1 MSGLYTTRVVPKLD
15 LDKNYQGI
23 QSTTEVAVIF
33 SSYGILYTSQM
44 GFRTTLSQRAAIDK
58 NTPVSDTVKD
68 MLLITKGTRM
78 SFKKGLEIKL

>member
-1 MSGLYTTRVVPKLD
+1 
-15 LDKNYQGI
+15 
-23 QSTTEVAVIF
+23 
-33 SSYGILYTSQM
+33 
-44 GFRTTLSQRAAIDK
+44 LSQRAAIDK